1 MIEQYMKVGYD
12 TGKRRRKTAIK
23 GGISAL
29 SPRPKGIESPYNKAK
44 RWRQNVVFSYQ
55 RVRYGFCMRD
65 VWDMTDWFMRIMPHM
80 LHALREESHGFPS
93 QVVNELP
100 EKDHID
106 VDRKGEVCAKR
117 WDEILADMEHCFLEA
132 NTDTCS
138 RKNPYED
145 RMRAAHKE
153 FDRKYGFFGKN
164 LMTKEEKKSLR
175 KDKSSFPIHTIY
187 EVPRYKKILAKYNA
201 AEKEL
206 NDYSLECCKK
216 GLDLFVRWFYC
227 LND

>member
-1 MIEQYMKVGYD
+1 MIKHFIKIGYD
-12 TGKRRRKTAIK
+12 TGKHCRKTAIK

-29 SPRPKGIESPYNKAK
+29 SPKDRIIENPYEKAK
-44 RWRQNVVFSYQ
+44 RWKQNIVFSHQ

-65 VWDMTDWFMRIMPHM
+65 VWDMNDWFLRIIPYM
-80 LHALREESHGFPS
+80 LRALREDSYCFPS
-93 QVVNELP
+93 QVINELP
-100 EKDHID
+100 EKDQMNTD
-106 VDRKGEVCAKR
+106 QKREACAKK

-132 NTDTCS
+132 NADTCS

-153 FDRKYGFFGKN
+153 FDRKYGFFGKK

-175 KDKSSFPIHTIY
+175 KDKSSFPVHTIY

-216 GLDLFVRWFYC
+216 GLDLFVKWFYC